1 MCKCLDQGSTYIYRT
16 QLAPI
21 FEEHEPDVDA
31 FLQSLSG
38 RATVALSNGAAWLW
52 EKFRQQIGV
61 SLRNEISVRQ
71 AHGQGVAPVQ
81 GQDAAPPG
89 YDLHQQY
96 PAGMQQP
103 PSLQDPASGAAQQL
117 YGFVSKYAGQ

>member
-1 MCKCLDQGSTYIYRT
+1 VGEVPSADWRELASFLPGNKLTY
-16 QLAPI
+16 
-21 FEEHEPDVDA
+21 
-31 FLQSLSG
+31 
-38 RATVALSNGAAWLW
+38 
-52 EKFRQQIGV
+52 
-61 SLRNEISVRQ
+61 
-71 AHGQGVAPVQ
+71 QGVAPVN

-117 YGFVSKYAGQ
+117 YGFMSKYAGQ